1 MDCGAILWPPRGR
14 DLSLD
19 ANVCF
24 KSMEIM
30 GYDVVN
36 MGWNELVLGPDF
48 LKAATGDTSFDFI
61 SSNIRNE
68 VGDPSIGKHYIIKE
82 VNNIRV
88 AIVGLAPESPPS
100 WWADYA
106 KSGDFHWIDP
116 EICLKNTIS
125 EIRDRVDAVILL
137 SLLGF
142 EKTVTLVDNVRGV
155 DLAICKGPR
164 APFLDKPQ
172 IGRNGTLVSVIA
184 AVCGQGLNRIDLNFD
199 QSKQII
205 DHEYKRIWITGK
217 FTGNK
222 QVQDIIDAAKTSEQ
236 KDKADRDAKTREK
249 IRQMHI
255 QRLKMEAEMNKNIQ
269 MSPQEYIQWIKKNET
284 KRKMIRK

>member
-1 MDCGAILWPPRGR
+1 LDCGTILWPPRGH

-19 ANVCF
+19 ANVFF

-36 MGWNELVLGPDF
+36 MGWSELALGPDL
-48 LKAATGDTSFDFI
+48 LKAAAEDTSFDFI
-61 SSNIRNE
+61 SSNIKNE
-68 VGDPSIGKHYIIKE
+68 GTDPSIGKRYIIKE
-82 VNNIRV
+82 VDNIRV

-106 KSGDFHWIDP
+106 KNGDFHWIDP

-125 EIRDRVDAVILL
+125 EIRDRADAVILL

-142 EKTVTLVDNVRGV
+142 EKTVTLVDNVKGV
-155 DLAICKGPR
+155 DLAICRGPR
-164 APFLDKPQ
+164 APGKLQ
-172 IGRNGTLVSVIA
+172 IGHHGTLISVI
-184 AVCGQGLNRIDLNFD
+184 VGIRGQSLNRIDLNFD

-205 DHEYKRIWITGK
+205 EHEYKRIWITGEL
-217 FTGNK
+217 TGNK
-222 QVQDIIDAAKTSEQ
+222 QVEDIIAAGKTSEQ
-236 KDKADRDAKTREK
+236 KDNEDCNARAREK

-255 QRLKMEAEMNKNIQ
+255 QRLKVEAEMNKNIQ
-269 MSPQEYIQWIKKNET
+269 MSPQEYMQWIKKNKAEGET
-284 KRKMIRK
+284 IRK